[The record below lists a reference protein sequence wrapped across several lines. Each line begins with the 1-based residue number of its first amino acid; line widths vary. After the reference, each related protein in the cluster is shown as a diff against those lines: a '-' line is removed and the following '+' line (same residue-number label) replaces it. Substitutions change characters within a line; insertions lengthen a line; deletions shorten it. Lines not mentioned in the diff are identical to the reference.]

1 MKKLLS
7 LLLTLIIAFSCVSA
21 FADAVPEVLVDEQKV
36 EFDVAPMYVDGVLML
51 PVRFICEKMEKAS
64 VVWNEDTQ
72 SVIIVTVG
80 ALGEQS
86 VVMIQLGNDKLFM
99 LDNAIDLE
107 KAPFET
113 GGRTLV
119 SADFFEKAF
128 PNHTCVITDGAV
140 NIKSAF

>member
-1 MKKLLS
+1 MKKIIS

-36 EFDVAPMYVDGVLML
+36 EFDVGPMYVDGVLML

-64 VVWNEDTQ
+64 VIWNEETE
-72 SVIIVTVG
+72 SVVIVTVG
-80 ALGEQS
+80 DMGEQN

-99 LDNAIDLE
+99 LDNSIALE

-128 PNHTCVITDGAV
+128 PDHTCGIKDGVV